1 MIAVP
6 VFPVFQCSCL
16 LLPHCF
22 CHLPASL
29 PGQYHLKQISVQ
41 LDPELSAL
49 QFREAF
55 GDGQPQSAALG
66 ITGGVS
72 SDEPFRQFLSGYGQL
87 LCRDIF

>member
-1 MIAVP
+1 MQFLFFRYFSAHAFFCRTVSAI
-6 VFPVFQCSCL
+6 FPLHF
-16 LLPHCF
+16 
-22 CHLPASL
+22 